1 MSSWSTTSRAALISA
16 VAIAVGCLFVS
27 AYALALGD
35 PMPRSI
41 DAALVGNGAA
51 HPQIVADVQRVAG
64 SSLIF
69 RDYPSRPAAFH
80 AIDLQ
85 HVYATLDLTT
95 PRPALYVASAL
106 GASVARV
113 LEQAPAVDPRVRVI
127 DTHPLQRS
135 DPSGLVIF
143 YLTLTATIV
152 GFTTVFQV
160 RTDAMGLSLRRWVV
174 FVCSLGVV
182 GGLVLT
188 LLVGPVLHR
197 IALPVAETWG
207 LLALQLIT
215 AAAFASAMAL
225 AAGRWALV
233 PTWVLFI
240 VLGNTSS
247 GGAVSPPLLPPMFA
261 LISQW
266 LPSGATVTAL
276 RDAVYFHAYQHIQ
289 PLAVSA
295 AWATGS
301 LGTLVALAHRTGK
314 SPGGPPPERPL
325 ASHAIASPV
334 RSGR

>member
-16 VAIAVGCLFVS
+16 VTIAVGCLFVS

-51 HPQIVADVQRVAG
+51 HPQIVVDGQRVAG
-64 SSLIF
+64 GSLIF

-85 HVYATLDLTT
+85 QVYAALDLRTT
-95 PRPALYVASAL
+95 RPTLYVASAS

-113 LEQAPAVDPRVRVI
+113 LEETPRIDPRIRVI

-135 DPSGLVIF
+135 DPGGLVIF
-143 YLTLTATIV
+143 YLTVTATIV
-152 GFTTVFQV
+152 GFATVFQV
-160 RTDAMGLSLRRWVV
+160 RTNATGLSLRRWVV
-174 FVCSLGVV
+174 FVCALAVV
-182 GGLVLT
+182 GALVLT

-197 IALPVAETWG
+197 LALPVAETWG
-207 LLALQLIT
+207 LLGLQLIT

-225 AAGRWALV
+225 AAGRWAVV

-247 GGAVSPPLLPPMFA
+247 GGAVSPPLLPPPFA

-266 LPSGATVTAL
+266 LPSGATVTGL

-289 PLAVSA
+289 PVAVSA
-295 AWATGS
+295 AWAVGC
-301 LGTLVALAHRTGK
+301 LGTMVALARRAGV
-314 SPGGPPPERPL
+314 SPDGPRQSDS
-325 ASHAIASPV
+325 A
-334 RSGR
+334 

>member
-16 VAIAVGCLFVS
+16 VAIAVGCLFLS

-41 DAALVGNGAA
+41 DAALVGDGAA
-51 HPQIVADVQRVAG
+51 RPQIVADVQRVAG

-69 RDYPSRPAAFH
+69 RDHLSRKAAFH

-85 HVYATLDLTT
+85 QVYAALDLTT
-95 PRPALYVASAL
+95 PRPTLYVASAS
-106 GASVARV
+106 GVSVARV
-113 LEQAPAVDPRVRVI
+113 LEQTPRIDPRIRVI

-143 YLTLTATIV
+143 FLTVTATIV
-152 GFTTVFQV
+152 GFATVFHV
-160 RTDAMGLSLRRWVV
+160 RTNAAGLSLRRWVV
-174 FVCSLGVV
+174 FVCSLAVV
-182 GGLVLT
+182 GALVLT

-197 IALPVAETWG
+197 LALPVAETWG
-207 LLALQLIT
+207 LLGLQLIT

-247 GGAVSPPLLPPMFA
+247 GGAVSPPLLPPLFA

-276 RDAVYFHAYQHIQ
+276 RDAVYFHAYQQIQ
-289 PLAVSA
+289 PVAVSA
-295 AWATGS
+295 AWAAGC
-301 LGTLVALAHRTGK
+301 LGIMVVLAHRAGV
-314 SPGGPPPERPL
+314 SPGGARQSDT
-325 ASHAIASPV
+325 A
-334 RSGR
+334 